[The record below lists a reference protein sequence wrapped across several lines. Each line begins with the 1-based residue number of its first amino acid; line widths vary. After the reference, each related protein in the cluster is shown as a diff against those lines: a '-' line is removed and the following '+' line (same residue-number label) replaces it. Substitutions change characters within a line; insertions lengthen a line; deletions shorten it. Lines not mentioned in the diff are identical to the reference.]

1 MSRLKNPVASAL
13 VRRSTKGI
21 ADMSLAQA
29 DFKSYDSDRG
39 VVLFTMKNGDAVVQC
54 AISTS
59 AMDELEKLAKVKDSE
74 REAQFMR
81 LRSCIEKRAARKFL
95 NLEFEGQPSGIILRS
110 IDFQASDRFSRL
122 KG

>member
-1 MSRLKNPVASAL
+1 VDER
-13 VRRSTKGI
+13 I

-39 VVLFTMKNGDAVVQC
+39 VVLFTMKNDDAVVRC

-81 LRSCIEKRAARKFL
+81 LRSCIEKRANRKFL
-95 NLEFEGQPSGIILRS
+95 NLEFEGQPPGIILRS

-122 KG
+122 KD

>member
-1 MSRLKNPVASAL
+1 MN
-13 VRRSTKGI
+13 
-21 ADMSLAQA
+21 LAQG
-29 DFKSYDSDRG
+29 DFKTYDSDRG
-39 VVLFTMKNGDAVVQC
+39 VVLFTMKNGDALVPC

-59 AMDELEKLAKVKDSE
+59 AMDDLEGTTRVRDSE

-81 LRSCIEKRAARKFL
+81 LRSHIEECATRKFRDI
-95 NLEFEGQPSGIILRS
+95 EFEGQPPGIILRS